1 MKAPFKAPLRPS
13 RLNKPHDLA
22 FSAPN
27 QGYMRHMLFKRQYE
41 TITCPIKKFEWGK
54 KEAVDSLPQPDT
66 TPPRLVSAYLNTHD
80 TQALQEAAEQS
91 AAAV

>member
-1 MKAPFKAPLRPS
+1 MPYK
-13 RLNKPHDLA
+13 
-22 FSAPN
+22 
-27 QGYMRHMLFKRQYE
+27 
-41 TITCPIKKFEWGK
+41 KKFEWEK